1 MMAPYLHHLLMPKLL
16 LGAVG
21 TIAIFSLVFREN
33 KLYRLF
39 EHLFLGLAT
48 GYGLATT
55 WTQVLR
61 TKWWDPMVVQG
72 EWIWILVIPLGLM
85 FYGVYTKKY
94 AWMSRMIFG
103 LYFGLA
109 AGTVFQAFASEYVPQ
124 IRASF
129 KPLFSAPPISHH
141 QFGVLANNWIFLII
155 LMCVLIYFL
164 FAFEQN
170 SPVVKRTAA
179 AGRVM
184 LMIAFGAIFGST
196 IMTREALLIDR
207 VRFLLL
213 DWLQINH
220 FLH

>member
-1 MMAPYLHHLLMPKLL
+1 MNSYLHHLLAPSLL

-21 TIAIFSLVFREN
+21 TVAIFSLVFREN

-48 GYGLATT
+48 GYSLATT

-61 TKWWDPMVVQG
+61 SKWWDPMVIHG
-72 EWIWILVIPLGLM
+72 EWIWILVLPMGLM

-94 AWMSRMIFG
+94 AWMARLIFG
-103 LYFGLA
+103 FYFGTT
-109 AGTVFQAFASEYVPQ
+109 AGTVFQQFSGEYVPQ
-124 IRASF
+124 VAASF
-129 KPLFSAPPISHH
+129 KPLAAAGPMHAALF
-141 QFGVLANNWIFLII
+141 VTLLNNWIFLII
-155 LMCVLIYFL
+155 LICVLVYFF

-170 SPVVKRTAA
+170 SPVIKRTSA

-207 VRFLLL
+207 VRYLLL
-213 DWLQINH
+213 DWLQLNH
-220 FLH
+220 FVH

>member
-1 MMAPYLHHLLMPKLL
+1 MSADYLHHLLLPKLL
-16 LGAVG
+16 LGAIG
-21 TIAIFSLVFREN
+21 TIAILSLVFREN

-39 EHLFLGLAT
+39 EHVFLGLAT

-61 TKWWDPMVVQG
+61 PKWWDPMVGGG
-72 EWIWILVIPLGLM
+72 EWIWILAAPLGLM
-85 FYGVYTKKY
+85 FYGVYTKKF
-94 AWMSRMIFG
+94 AWMARLIFG

-109 AGTVFQAFASEYVPQ
+109 AGTVFQGFAEEYVPQ

-129 KPLFSAPPISHH
+129 KPLIAH
-141 QFGVLANNWIFLII
+141 GAVTAAMAVNNWIFVII
-155 LMCVLIYFL
+155 LICVLVYFF

-170 SPVVKRTAA
+170 SAVIKRSAS

-196 IMTREALLIDR
+196 IMIREALLIDR
-207 VRFLLL
+207 IRFLLIE
-213 DWLQINH
+213 WLQLGHI
-220 FLH
+220 FR